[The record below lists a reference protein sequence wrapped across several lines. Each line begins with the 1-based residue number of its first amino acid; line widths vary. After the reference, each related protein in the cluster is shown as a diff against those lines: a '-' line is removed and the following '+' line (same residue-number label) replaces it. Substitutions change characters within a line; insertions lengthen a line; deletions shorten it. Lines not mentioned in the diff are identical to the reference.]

1 MSVSTENSPSNPQDT
16 ARLVLEMNNE
26 NKSTATNIVNN
37 NNNKENSNNND
48 RIDPN
53 LMEPQTQNKDNDG
66 DEIMTMDNQN
76 SVDTKE
82 TEKNSTS
89 NEEISTKNTDTT
101 EENKHLSSNDEVEK
115 RKIFYTNLQKLT
127 SNIERSLFEI
137 NMLLPSIKHQ
147 NKLFYQYSEDL
158 ILSNSFKTYDEFL
171 SSNNKN
177 NINIHHKSKIIANKD
192 NSNVDGTE
200 NPTDNSYFE
209 TNGLP
214 LIPGTDIPE
223 VDLNNQAKTVR
234 DIWEEWTVGH
244 KNSPALKIL
253 EKKYG
258 TRWRRGRI
266 AKSAQRRKKVI
277 EFIENEFKRHN
288 TVLPN
293 IVNVVNDLENY
304 RIHKGKGLFWLYGAL
319 PDRLY
324 DDAGRA
330 LFKNEN
336 ENENE
341 NLSNNN
347 NNNDDDLN
355 KENPVTINPENKIE
369 EGNVANAESNPAT
382 SEQSN
387 DSEPKEKAYAESTDL
402 NNNKEKEGKEQQLS
416 TIDDDKI
423 DDDLKAV
430 DSTSNDNDIASSKDS
445 KKSNEH
451 QSTKLNKTAEDE
463 EILDEDEED
472 DDVDMPSVADVAA
485 MAAMSVEGEDDEH
498 ALVNSAALAV
508 AAQHVAD
515 QQRLRDRQKSS
526 GKENDNEG
534 ESDLNNYLS
543 TEDGLNENTDPA
555 LSKL

>member
-16 ARLVLEMNNE
+16 ARLALEMNNE
-26 NKSTATNIVNN
+26 NKLSGTNVVSNT
-37 NNNKENSNNND
+37 NNKEISNNND

-53 LMEPQTQNKDNDG
+53 LMESETQNKDIDG
-66 DEIMTMDNQN
+66 DEIMTMDHQS
-76 SVDTKE
+76 SVGAKE

-89 NEEISTKNTDTT
+89 NEEISTKNTDNT
-101 EENKHLSSNDEVEK
+101 EIKHSLSHDEIEK
-115 RKIFYTNLQKLT
+115 RKIFYTNLQQLT

-137 NMLLPSIKHQ
+137 NMILPSIKHQ
-147 NKLFYQYSEDL
+147 NKLFYKYSEEL
-158 ILSNSFKTYDEFL
+158 ILSGPFKTYDEFL
-171 SSNNKN
+171 SLNNQN
-177 NINIHHKSKIIANKD
+177 NLNMHHKPKNISNKD
-192 NSNVDGTE
+192 NSNANGTD
-200 NPTDNSYFE
+200 NSTQNSYFE

-223 VDLNNQAKTVR
+223 VDLNNQAKTVK

-277 EFIENEFKRHN
+277 EFIESEFKRHN

-304 RIHKGKGLFWLYGAL
+304 RIRKGKGLFWLYGAL

-336 ENENE
+336 GNE
-341 NLSNNN
+341 NL
-347 NNNDDDLN
+347 NNDLDKDDVATMN
-355 KENPVTINPENKIE
+355 SEDNV
-369 EGNVANAESNPAT
+369 GNTESHLAT
-382 SEQSN
+382 TEPSN
-387 DSEPKEKAYAESTDL
+387 DSESKEQGYTESTEL
-402 NNNKEKEGKEQQLS
+402 NNNKEEEGKDQQLS

-430 DSTSNDNDIASSKDS
+430 DSTSNDNNVASSNNS
-445 KKSNEH
+445 KKSDEQ
-451 QSTKLNKTAEDE
+451 QSVKLNKPDEDE

-526 GKENDNEG
+526 RKDNEN
-534 ESDLNNYLS
+534 EVENDLNNYLS